1 MELKK
6 TCSLEDHKEIQ
17 ANLYCSQCRINMR
30 KKCENIHNTLFKNH
44 YIYNISPNKE
54 EIFTGFCQEQNHH
67 IELKYFCKNH
77 NLLCCAACIAKINNI
92 GDGQHKDCDVCIIQ
106 DIKEDKNNIIIL
118 EKLNEKLKES
128 TNELNTLFN
137 KIDKDKEN
145 LKLSMQKIFT
155 KIRNAINERED
166 ELLNEID
173 DIFNKKFIDEN
184 LMKEGEKLPN
194 KIKLTLER
202 VKSMNIELNDN
213 NLNKY
218 INDCII
224 IENDIEKINL
234 INEQIDKSIQNDTSK
249 IKFYPEENEKN
260 DIYEKIKSFGKIN
273 IFNNNYYR
281 FKECPPEISDIRK
294 YIVSGELKNI
304 ITKSGIGGDFAGTIC
319 EHALDKNVEIHR
331 WKIKILKTKEREIN
345 IGVASDDFNQ
355 ASPHWN
361 KGYFLY
367 IKQSSL
373 YSMNYSGKNIN
384 LKKVQNE
391 VTVEVN
397 MKKKTIKFIIDGDDK
412 IVAYTNIAV
421 DKPFFP
427 VVILYTK
434 DDSVEIIKC

>member
-1 MELKK
+1 
-6 TCSLEDHKEIQ
+6 
-17 ANLYCSQCRINMR
+17 
-30 KKCENIHNTLFKNH
+30 
-44 YIYNISPNKE
+44 
-54 EIFTGFCQEQNHH
+54 
-67 IELKYFCKNH
+67 
-77 NLLCCAACIAKINNI
+77 
-92 GDGQHKDCDVCIIQ
+92 
-106 DIKEDKNNIIIL
+106 
-118 EKLNEKLKES
+118 
-128 TNELNTLFN
+128 
-137 KIDKDKEN
+137 
-145 LKLSMQKIFT
+145 MQKIFT
-155 KIRNAINERED
+155 KIRNSINERENEN
-166 ELLNEID
+166 ELLDEID

-194 KIKLTLER
+194 KIKLTFER

-213 NLNKY
+213 NLNRY

-234 INEQIDKSIQNDTSK
+234 INEQIDKLIQNDTSK

-260 DIYEKIKSFGKIN
+260 DIYEKMKSFGKIN

-281 FKECPPEISDIRK
+281 FKECPPEISDIGK

-384 LKKVQNE
+384 LKKSK
-391 VTVEVN
+391 
-397 MKKKTIKFIIDGDDK
+397 MK
-412 IVAYTNIAV
+412 
-421 DKPFFP
+421 
-427 VVILYTK
+427 L
-434 DDSVEIIKC
+434 